1 MRRCDASFAVTRGA
15 SLNLSKSEPQAEPS
29 PEPSLNHQ
37 VLGSS
42 AVTAADSL
50 KKREAKRTAVQKQM
64 AFTAEQAKVDS
75 ADEAANEALAKKRA
89 ERIDAEKAVIAKA
102 EAKALQRAEVGVRV
116 KVRVRVRV
124 RVGVGVRVG
133 VKVWGEV

>member
-1 MRRCDASFAVTRGA
+1 M
-15 SLNLSKSEPQAEPS
+15 
-29 PEPSLNHQ
+29 
-37 VLGSS
+37 
-42 AVTAADSL
+42 TAADSL